1 MITLILAESSLELV
15 PPDLARHPSITSHAQ
30 KLGRD
35 ASEILLDN
43 SWHFAAMK
51 GLRNEIKRGR
61 PDLVHHSVLEAVS
74 TPLYRRDGLNLFVH
88 TIHDKVI
95 RLGLQV
101 RVPRSYHRFAG
112 LVEKL
117 YREGRVS
124 AGDVLLEISD
134 MTLSGILD
142 EISPSAVIG
151 LSSRGTPS
159 SYAKVAADLP
169 DGACIIVGGF
179 QKGGFSEKTSGLL
192 DSAYSV
198 EDMPLEGHVVISRM
212 LYEYEKTIFM

>member
-15 PPDLARHPSITSHAQ
+15 PPDLARHQSVLSHAQ
-30 KLGRD
+30 RLGRD

-61 PDLVHHSVLEAVS
+61 PDLVHHSMLEAVS
-74 TPLYRRDGLNLFVH
+74 TPLYRRDALDLLVH
-88 TIHDKVI
+88 TVQDKVI
-95 RLGLQV
+95 RLGRQV

-124 AGDVLLEISD
+124 AGDVLLEMSD
-134 MTLSGILD
+134 MTFPEILD
-142 EISPSAVIG
+142 EINPPTVVG

-159 SYAKVAADLP
+159 SYAKVAAGLP
-169 DGACIIVGGF
+169 DGACVVIGGF
-179 QKGGFSEKTSGLL
+179 QKGGFSEKTTKRL
-192 DSAYSV
+192 DSVCSV
-198 EDMPLEGHVVISRM
+198 DDGPLEGHVVVSRM